1 MLSIKL
7 IKISIVLLFVT
18 TTSGCAVMGDALKFM
33 AEVGECYAGVDCVQ
47 DNGGFDGV
55 TSDNGSSAAF
65 VQSSIIDN
73 SYRTSAPLSTRSLN
87 TGSTSNRKNA
97 LQILAQAQLAI
108 LDQQGSAAVF
118 QGMEEAAAPS
128 NK

>member
-55 TSDNGSSAAF
+55 TSDNGSLAAF

-87 TGSTSNRKNA
+87 TGSTSNRKKCPANTCA
-97 LQILAQAQLAI
+97 
-108 LDQQGSAAVF
+108 SAACYSGPAR
-118 QGMEEAAAPS
+118 QCRCLPRNGRSCGAQ
-128 NK
+128 